1 MPLLVIEL
9 NNRADISSE
18 KDILPIFSYKPCYHI
33 IGADFNALV
42 NTQGAVEPVL
52 ESVIRLGMFA
62 EHPMLIHQL
71 IKGERPR
78 IQDCTVYALISII
91 NRLCDIYRAACF
103 VYTVNCRSFHM
114 LSSLSVSSSIIAY
127 HTQNVNYNAYYSV
140 IYSVFKNIIR
150 ILLRKYAIHAQD
162 LRKKCYN
169 GHVSRRRSADSGIA
183 YKMLTAIHINS
194 LL

>member
-1 MPLLVIEL
+1 
-9 NNRADISSE
+9 
-18 KDILPIFSYKPCYHI
+18 
-33 IGADFNALV
+33 
-42 NTQGAVEPVL
+42 
-52 ESVIRLGMFA
+52 
-62 EHPMLIHQL
+62 
-71 IKGERPR
+71 
-78 IQDCTVYALISII
+78 
-91 NRLCDIYRAACF
+91 
-103 VYTVNCRSFHM
+103 M

-162 LRKKCYN
+162 LRKKFYN